1 MNPHSKALDSM
12 FSDMD
17 DMEQKKM
24 FGEPDGDEKGVSIT
38 ISVTP
43 QGEIS
48 EMNKG
53 GMAYSEGGMVKDPR
67 EGDTF
72 KREGEDPEY
81 LQSGEMNKGGV
92 VAGETDDLSL
102 PPFLRKKKKG

>member
-1 MNPHSKALDSM
+1 M

-24 FGEPDGDEKGVSIT
+24 FGEPDGDEGKGVSIT
-38 ISVTP
+38 ISVSP

-53 GMAYSEGGMVKDPR
+53 
-67 EGDTF
+67 
-72 KREGEDPEY
+72 
-81 LQSGEMNKGGV
+81 
-92 VAGETDDLSL
+92 
-102 PPFLRKKKKG
+102 